1 MVTFFTLMTL
11 PLIKY
16 KWSNKT
22 DEKLSGI
29 ISREICPPNELS
41 VKPTQLCVG
50 FKQKSNNKNQPASS
64 RSPHRHP
71 STA

>member
-22 DEKLSGI
+22 AEKLSGI
-29 ISREICPPNELS
+29 ISGEICPPNDFK
-41 VKPTQLCVG
+41 VKPYIALYQ
-50 FKQKSNNKNQPASS
+50 F
-64 RSPHRHP
+64 
-71 STA
+71 